1 MNLVLWTILVTIQ
14 KLEKERI
21 FGLEKLGEFDEL
33 LFSCV
38 ILVRLLGDFRESP
51 QPYLYLITHM
61 SSFKSKIV
69 GGVNFASGGAGL
81 FDDTGKANFV
91 SLFNYLFTSFTDFDL
106 QEKLKFFCI

>member
-1 MNLVLWTILVTIQ
+1 MNLVLWTINLKKKEYLALKNLENLMSYYFLV
-14 KLEKERI
+14 L
-21 FGLEKLGEFDEL
+21 
-33 LFSCV
+33 
-38 ILVRLLGDFRESP
+38 LVRLLGDFRESP

-106 QEKLKFFCI
+106 REKVKFFYI